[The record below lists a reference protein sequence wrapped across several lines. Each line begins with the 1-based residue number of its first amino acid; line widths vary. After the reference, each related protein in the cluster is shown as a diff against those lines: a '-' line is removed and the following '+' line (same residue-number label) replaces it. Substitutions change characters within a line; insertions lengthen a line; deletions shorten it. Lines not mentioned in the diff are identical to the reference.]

1 MRFVQLGRREF
12 ITLLGG
18 AAAAWPLAARA
29 QQPGMPVIGFL
40 DSKSPDDSA
49 HMVAAFRRGLNGST
63 FIEGQN
69 VAIEFRWAQ
78 SQYDQLPAL
87 AADLVRRRVDVI
99 AATGGPAALAAKA
112 ASATIPIVFRIA
124 ADPIAAGLV
133 ASLSRPGGNVT
144 GVTSLNLEVGPKR
157 LEFLHELVP
166 SATIMA
172 ALVNPTNPSNAEI
185 LSRDLQAT
193 ARLLGLQLHLLH
205 ASSDADIDAVFA
217 TLTEL
222 RAGGLV
228 IGTDALFTSRD
239 EKLAALAL
247 RYRIPTIYQW
257 REFVAA
263 GGLMSYGGSLAD
275 SYRLAGVYTGRILKG
290 EKPADLPV
298 QQATKLELFINLK
311 TAKALGLDVPATLL
325 STADEVIE

>member
-1 MRFVQLGRREF
+1 MNMKRRAF
-12 ITLLGG
+12 ISLLGG
-18 AAAAWPLAARA
+18 AAAWPLAARA
-29 QQPGMPVIGFL
+29 QQPAMPVIGFL

-49 HMVAAFRRGLNGST
+49 HMVAAFRRGLNEST

-69 VAIEFRWAQ
+69 VTIEFRWAQ
-78 SQYDQLPAL
+78 NQYDQLPVL

-112 ASATIPIVFRIA
+112 ASATIPIVFRVA

-166 SATIMA
+166 TATIMA

-263 GGLMSYGGSLAD
+263 GGLMSYGGSFAD

-311 TAKALGLDVPATLL
+311 TAKALGITVPPTLL
-325 STADEVIE
+325 ALADEVIE

>member
-1 MRFVQLGRREF
+1 MRRREF

-18 AAAAWPLAARA
+18 AAAWPLAARA
-29 QQPGMPVIGFL
+29 QQQGMPVIGFL

-49 HMVAAFRRGLNGST
+49 HIVAAFRRGLNGST

-78 SQYDQLPAL
+78 NQYDQLPAL

-112 ASATIPIVFRIA
+112 ASATIPIVFRLA

-133 ASLSRPGGNVT
+133 ASLSRPGGNIT

-166 SATIMA
+166 TATIMA

-228 IGTDALFTSRD
+228 IGTDAIFTSRD

-263 GGLMSYGGSLAD
+263 GGLISYGGSFAD

-311 TAKALGLDVPATLL
+311 TAKALGITVPSTLL
-325 STADEVIE
+325 ALADEVIE

>member
-1 MRFVQLGRREF
+1 M
-12 ITLLGG
+12 
-18 AAAAWPLAARA
+18 
-29 QQPGMPVIGFL
+29 
-40 DSKSPDDSA
+40 
-49 HMVAAFRRGLNGST
+49 
-63 FIEGQN
+63 
-69 VAIEFRWAQ
+69 
-78 SQYDQLPAL
+78 
-87 AADLVRRRVDVI
+87 
-99 AATGGPAALAAKA
+99 
-112 ASATIPIVFRIA
+112 
-124 ADPIAAGLV
+124 
-133 ASLSRPGGNVT
+133 
-144 GVTSLNLEVGPKR
+144 TSLNLEVGPKR

-166 SATIMA
+166 TATIMA

-228 IGTDALFTSRD
+228 IGIDAFFSSRN

-257 REFVAA
+257 HEFVAA
-263 GGLMSYGGSLAD
+263 GGLMSYGGSFAD
-275 SYRLAGVYTGRILKG
+275 SFRLAGAYTGRILKG

-298 QQATKLELFINLK
+298 QQATKLELFINIK
-311 TAKALGLDVPATLL
+311 TAKALGLEVPATLL
-325 STADEVIE
+325 ARADEVIE

>member
-1 MRFVQLGRREF
+1 MR
-12 ITLLGG
+12 
-18 AAAAWPLAARA
+18 
-29 QQPGMPVIGFL
+29 
-40 DSKSPDDSA
+40 
-49 HMVAAFRRGLNGST
+49 AFREGLAEAGY
-63 FIEGQN
+63 IEGQN
-69 VAIEFRWAQ
+69 VTIEYRWAEGR
-78 SQYDQLPAL
+78 YDRLPAL

-112 ASATIPIVFRIA
+112 ARATIAIVFRLA

-133 ASLSRPGGNVT
+133 ASLSRPAGNVT

-166 SATIMA
+166 TATTMA

-193 ARLLGLQLHLLH
+193 ARVLGLQLHLLH

-228 IGTDALFTSRD
+228 IGTDAFFQSRD
-239 EKLAALAL
+239 EKLAALTL

-263 GGLMSYGGSLAD
+263 GGLMSYGGSAPD

-311 TAKALGLDVPATLL
+311 TAKALGLTVPQSLL
-325 STADEVIE
+325 ASADEVIE

>member
-1 MRFVQLGRREF
+1 MKRRAF
-12 ITLLGG
+12 ITLLGS
-18 AAAAWPLAARA
+18 AAAWPLSARA
-29 QQPGMPVIGFL
+29 QQSAMPVIGFL
-40 DSKSPDDSA
+40 DSKSPEGSA
-49 HMVAAFRRGLNGST
+49 HLVAEFRRGLNGSA

-78 SQYDQLPAL
+78 NNYDQLPAL

-112 ASATIPIVFRIA
+112 ASPTIPIVFRVA

-166 SATIMA
+166 TATIMA

-185 LSRDLQAT
+185 LSSDLQAT
-193 ARLLGLQLHLLH
+193 ARLFGLQLHLLH

-217 TLTEL
+217 TVTEQ

-228 IGTDALFTSRD
+228 IGTDAFFTNRT
-239 EKLAALAL
+239 ERLAALAL
-247 RYRIPTIYQW
+247 RYHIPTIYQW

-263 GGLMSYGGSLAD
+263 GGLMSYGGSFAD
-275 SYRLAGVYTGRILKG
+275 SYHVAGVYTARILKG

-298 QQATKLELFINLK
+298 QQATKFELFINLK
-311 TAKALGLDVPATLL
+311 SATALGLKIPEKLL
-325 STADEVIE
+325 ATADEVIE

>member
-1 MRFVQLGRREF
+1 MPRSIRES
-12 ITLLGG
+12 LESQ
-18 AAAAWPLAARA
+18 PL
-29 QQPGMPVIGFL
+29 
-40 DSKSPDDSA
+40 S
-49 HMVAAFRRGLNGST
+49 GLVLAEAGYV
-63 FIEGQN
+63 EGQS

-78 SQYDQLPAL
+78 NQYDQLPAL

-99 AATGGPAALAAKA
+99 VATGGPAALAAKA
-112 ASATIPIVFRIA
+112 ASGTIPIVFRLA
-124 ADPIAAGLV
+124 ADPVAAGLV

-166 SATIMA
+166 TATIMA
-172 ALVNPTNPSNAEI
+172 ALVNPTNPSNAEM

-205 ASSDADIDAVFA
+205 ASSDADIDAVFG

-263 GGLMSYGGSLAD
+263 GGLMSYGGSFAD

-298 QQATKLELFINLK
+298 QQATKLELFINIK
-311 TAKALGLDVPATLL
+311 TARALGITVPLPLL
-325 STADEVIE
+325 SRA